1 MQVYTYLQVQ
11 IYNNAGLGN
20 KLDMNLENLQQI
32 RRKEWKEDLQ
42 KLVLIMTM
50 THELMIL
57 TKGKYK
63 H

>member
-32 RRKEWKEDLQ
+32 RRKE
-42 KLVLIMTM
+42 
-50 THELMIL
+50 
-57 TKGKYK
+57 
-63 H
+63 